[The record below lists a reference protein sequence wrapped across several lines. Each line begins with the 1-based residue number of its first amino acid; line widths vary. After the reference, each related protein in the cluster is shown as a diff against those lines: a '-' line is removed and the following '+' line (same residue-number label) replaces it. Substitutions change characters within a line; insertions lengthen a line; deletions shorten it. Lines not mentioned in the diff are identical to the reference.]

1 MKNDIV
7 HHLPV
12 KKKAH
17 CESRDGAKEDCRFFL
32 REYENKVLVLKSY
45 KKKT

>member
-12 KKKAH
+12 KKSH
-17 CESRDGAKEDCRFFL
+17 FESSDGAKEDCRFFL
-32 REYENKVLVLKSY
+32 REYENKVLVLRSY
-45 KKKT
+45 NK